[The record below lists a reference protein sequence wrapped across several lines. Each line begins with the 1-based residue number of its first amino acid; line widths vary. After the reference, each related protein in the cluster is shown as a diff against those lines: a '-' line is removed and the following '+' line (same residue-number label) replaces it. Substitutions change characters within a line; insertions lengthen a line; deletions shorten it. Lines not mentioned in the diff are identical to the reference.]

1 MKKFSN
7 KVMIVDD
14 SAPFLRLFAESMID
28 NNDGYILEHIIFCQ
42 NVDEAVREYVVH
54 HPLIVLMDIKMP
66 GKSGIEGAQLLREI
80 DPNARIFFL
89 SNFPNDPQAS
99 KAVADHLA
107 MGVMDKSVG
116 TNAITGIIGFIIKVI
131 TKVI

>member
-1 MKKFSN
+1 MQDFTN

-28 NNDGYILEHIIFCQ
+28 SEDGYILEHIIFCQ
-42 NVDEAVREYVVH
+42 NVDEALREYVVH

-89 SNFPNDPQAS
+89 SNFPNDPDAS

-116 TNAITGIIGFIIKVI
+116 TNAITGIIGFIIKVVM
-131 TKVI
+131 KVV